1 MQELGPLSC
10 AKVSGATHSLPFLGI
25 AEVEADQFEPKTG
38 YFGAVRIV
46 SYGSSTIL

>member
-10 AKVSGATHSLPFLGI
+10 AKGIWRDPFPSILGI
-25 AEVEADQFEPKTG
+25 AEVEADQFELKTG

-46 SYGSSTIL
+46 S